1 MANPHAEKQQGEEK
15 IHGDTIEDAVAQRS
29 PQKTVQQNNAI
40 PKPEN
45 GSHARSHE

>member
-15 IHGDTIEDAVAQRS
+15 IHGDAMEDAVAQRS

-40 PKPEN
+40 PKPDN
-45 GSHARSHE
+45 GSHARSQE